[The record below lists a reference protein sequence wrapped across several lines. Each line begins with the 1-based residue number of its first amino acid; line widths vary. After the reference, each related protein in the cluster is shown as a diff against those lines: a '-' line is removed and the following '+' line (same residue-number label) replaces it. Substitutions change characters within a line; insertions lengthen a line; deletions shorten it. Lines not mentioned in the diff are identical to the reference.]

1 MVPQDACPLES
12 FFSLNMP
19 SGNEASFLEDYSGF
33 NADYTL
39 CPLEDFE
46 SLDRKTKSTFL
57 KLIKHFGK
65 FVTKDNF

>member
-1 MVPQDACPLES
+1 
-12 FFSLNMP
+12 MP

-57 KLIKHFGK
+57 KLIKDLGK
-65 FVTKDNF
+65 IYDEG